1 MPDRPLLRTML
12 QLVPGFYLPVVFL
25 ATGFSAAIPGTPTYL
40 VGLGATPALVGIILA
55 VRTSGNVV
63 ADLPGGFAVARI
75 GPRAIAIGASLAAG
89 LSSLVLAA
97 ADNLLVF
104 ALASAV
110 RGSSTSMLLLASL
123 AEVRLR
129 IPAETRG
136 RALASAGGAIRIG
149 GLIGPAVGG
158 LLAQGRG
165 MPSVFMMQAV
175 LSGLAA
181 ISITLD
187 RGYTRGPLPESQNPD
202 GTRARLLPAMHG
214 RWRATFLI
222 ATGIGM
228 LQLIRLGRSVF
239 VPLAGEAAGMS
250 VAEVGYLLSV
260 SGFIELL
267 LVPVAG
273 SMMDR
278 SGRRTAGMLCL
289 GLMVL
294 GLGLLSGAGVPLVV
308 AGAVILIGIG
318 NGFGA
323 GINMTVGSDL
333 APQAVVGEFLGIWR
347 VYADGFGMLGPAVVG
362 ALTGLFGLPVALVSL
377 AGLGG
382 IGFVA
387 LARAPE
393 PRDIEE
399 ILRHA

>member
-1 MPDRPLLRTML
+1 ML

-25 ATGFSAAIPGTPTYL
+25 ATGFSAAIPGTPAYL
-40 VGLGATPALVGIILA
+40 VGLGATPALVGLILA
-55 VRTSGNVV
+55 VRTSGNVI
-63 ADLPGGFAVARI
+63 ADLPGGFAVSRI
-75 GPRAIAIGASLAAG
+75 GPRAIAVSASIAAG

-110 RGSSTSMLLLASL
+110 RGSATSMLLLASL

-149 GLIGPAVGG
+149 GLIGPAIGG
-158 LLAQGRG
+158 VLAEGRG
-165 MPSVFMMQAV
+165 MPSVFVIQAV
-175 LSGLAA
+175 LAGLAA
-181 ISITLD
+181 ISIMLD
-187 RGYTRGPLPESQNPD
+187 SGYTRGPLPRSESPD
-202 GTRARLLPAMHG
+202 GSRARLVPEMRG
-214 RWRATFLI
+214 RWRATFLV

-228 LQLIRLGRSVF
+228 LQLIRIGRSVF

-250 VAEVGYLLSV
+250 VSEIGYVLSI
-260 SGFIELL
+260 SGFLELL
-267 LVPVAG
+267 LVPLAG
-273 SMMDR
+273 TMMDR
-278 SGRRTAGMLCL
+278 RGRRTAGMLCL
-289 GLMVL
+289 GLMII
-294 GLGLLSGAGVPLVV
+294 GLVLLSGAGVPLMV
-308 AGAVILIGIG
+308 AGAVILIGLG

-333 APQAVVGEFLGIWR
+333 APPAVVGQFLGIWR
-347 VYADGFGMLGPAVVG
+347 VYADGFGMVGPAVVG
-362 ALTGLFGLPVALVSL
+362 ALTGLFGLPVALLSL

-382 IGFVA
+382 VGLIS

-393 PRDIEE
+393 PRD
-399 ILRHA
+399 LDATTRARLGAG